1 MTNTNTSNSRD
12 YILGIWV
19 MPIRSRC
26 CLAISTGMVISGNRL
41 PCHVFDIW
49 MLTYE
54 IKKIRN
60 TNQLGWA
67 INQINGTVERKD
79 VVEVKQGENVDL

>member
-12 YILGIWV
+12 YFLGIWV

-26 CLAISTGMVISGNRL
+26 CLAIFTEMVISGNRL

-49 MLTYE
+49 MLTCE
-54 IKKIRN
+54 IKRSEIQISWVGRS
-60 TNQLGWA
+60 TRLTAQLRG
-67 INQINGTVERKD
+67 KM
-79 VVEVKQGENVDL
+79 L